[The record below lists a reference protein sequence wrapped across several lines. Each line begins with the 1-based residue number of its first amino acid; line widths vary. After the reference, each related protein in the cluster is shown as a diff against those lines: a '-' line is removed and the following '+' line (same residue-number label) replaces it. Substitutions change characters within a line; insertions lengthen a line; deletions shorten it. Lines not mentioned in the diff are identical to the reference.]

1 MGADEISG
9 DISFEELQLAARNHG
24 MPLEALRHDVTPVG
38 LHYLL
43 IHYDI
48 PFVDPASWRLEIG
61 GAVANPLSLSL
72 ADIQQRPRVT
82 MPVTFECAGN
92 GRARMEPRAISQPW
106 LLEAV
111 GTGEWTGVRLAEVLR
126 EARPA
131 DDVVEFAFEG
141 LDRGV
146 ESGIEQSYERGVAR
160 AIAME
165 GDALLAYEMNGGA
178 LPPQHG
184 FPLRL
189 VVPDWYGMTNV
200 KWLTRIT
207 ALTEPFQGYQ
217 NLRAYRYRQQ
227 DDDAGEPVSR
237 MVPRALMIPPGIPDF
252 LTRARR
258 VHEVPVTIEG
268 KAWSGNGAIERVQV
282 SDDDATWHD
291 AELGSEI
298 GPHAW
303 RPWRF
308 DWNPKP
314 GTYRLRCRARDV
326 TGVEQPE
333 TPAWNLGGYANNAV
347 QTVTVE
353 VLG

>member
-1 MGADEISG
+1 MGADDVTG

-24 MPLEALRHDVTPVG
+24 MPLEMLRHDITPVG
-38 LHYLL
+38 MHYLL

-48 PFVDPASWRLEIG
+48 PQVDPATWRLEVG
-61 GAVANPLSLSL
+61 GAVRTPLSLSL
-72 ADIQQRPRVT
+72 GDLRARTSIT

-111 GTGEWTGVRLAEVLR
+111 GTGEWTGVKLSDVLGEAE
-126 EARPA
+126 PA
-131 DDVVEFAFEG
+131 DDAIEFAFEG
-141 LDRGV
+141 LDRGI
-146 ESGIEQSYERGVAR
+146 ESDVEQSYERGVAR
-160 AIAME
+160 DVAMN
-165 GDALLAYEMNGGA
+165 GDALLAYEMNGSP

-189 VVPDWYGMTNV
+189 VVPGWYGMTNV
-200 KWLTRIT
+200 KWLRRIT
-207 ALTEPFQGYQ
+207 ALTEPFGGYQ
-217 NLRAYRYRQQ
+217 NVRSYRMREHE
-227 DDDAGEPVSR
+227 DDEGVPVST
-237 MVPRALMIPPGIPDF
+237 MVPRALMIPPGIPEF

-258 VHEVPVTIEG
+258 VGRVPCTIEG
-268 KAWSGNGAIERVQV
+268 KAWSGNGPIDRVQV
-282 SDDDATWHD
+282 SDDDSTWRD
-291 AELGSEI
+291 AELSASV

-314 GTYRLRCRARDV
+314 GIYRLRCRARDA
-326 TGVEQPE
+326 TGAEQPDD
-333 TPAWNLGGYANNAV
+333 PAWNVGGYANNAV

-353 VLG
+353 VTG